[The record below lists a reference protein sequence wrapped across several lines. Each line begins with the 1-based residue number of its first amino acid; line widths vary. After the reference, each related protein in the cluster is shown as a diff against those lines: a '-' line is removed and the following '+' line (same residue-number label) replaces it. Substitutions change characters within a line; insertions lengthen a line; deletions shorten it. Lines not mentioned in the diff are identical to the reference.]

1 MEILPVLSLAVSAAA
16 IAISALTAWY
26 TVLRRGRLQ
35 ATWPS
40 MVYLGPDGGS
50 GPPKVVLRFLLF
62 TGGAR
67 GRAIE
72 HMHVRLSLR
81 DRTQSFSV
89 WVYDDG
95 NGLVRG
101 SGLHVPAT
109 GLPAYHHFLLSKS
122 ETDFQF
128 AVGQASVEVYAKPV
142 GSPAVRLLRVG
153 PLTVSAEHAEAM
165 RSGRSGL
172 YFDWSSDGNDFDA
185 HLDTRLSDAGRAA
198 SSHEDMRDH
207 TCRGSGRDSDAD

>member
-1 MEILPVLSLAVSAAA
+1 MEILPLLSFTISAAA
-16 IAISALTAWY
+16 LAVSALTAWF

-40 MVYLGPDGGS
+40 MVYLGPDGRSG

-67 GRAIE
+67 GQAIE

-81 DRTQSFSV
+81 DRAQSFSV
-89 WVYDDG
+89 WVHDDG

-101 SGLHVPAT
+101 SGLHVPPT

-128 AVGQASVEVYAKPV
+128 AAGQAIVEVYAKPV
-142 GSPAVRLLRVG
+142 GSAAVRLLRVG
-153 PLTVSAEHAEAM
+153 PLSISPDHAEAM
-165 RSGRSGL
+165 RSGRAGL
-172 YFDWSSDGNDFDA
+172 FFDWSSDANDFDS
-185 HLDTRLSDAGRAA
+185 HLDSGEPLRTRAELLRAIGV
-198 SSHEDMRDH
+198 SVPDRP
-207 TCRGSGRDSDAD
+207 